1 MISKHMAPY
10 MEGNKT
16 VRAMF
21 ELGKNLAA
29 EIGAE
34 NVYDFSL
41 GNPNVN
47 PPEAVKQAI
56 IDILNTEDPHVVHGY
71 MSNAGFDLTRQAI
84 ADNLNQRFGGEGAHY
99 AAKNIVME
107 TGAAYALNVV
117 LRTILDDE
125 DEIIT
130 FAPYFLEYANYVRN
144 YNGKTVAVPQSP
156 ETGFQPNLDAF
167 EKMITPRTKG
177 VIINNPNNPTGVIYT
192 EETMTKLAAILKK
205 KEEEFGTV
213 IYLISDEPYRELV
226 YTDVKVP
233 FAPKFYDDT
242 IVAYSFSKSLSLP
255 GERIGYLAVGD
266 EADGAEE
273 LLAALAVTTRVLGTV
288 NAPSLIQLAVARCLN
303 EKVDVDYYKKNA
315 EDLYRI
321 VTEAGFE
328 AVKPQ
333 GAFYLWVKAPDGDDN
348 AFVNAGIDCH
358 IIMAGG
364 SGFAGPGYVRLAFC
378 VDHEMIL
385 KSEPAFRE
393 LAVKYF

>member
-167 EKMITPRTKG
+167 EKLITPRTKG

-192 EETMTKLAAILKK
+192 EETMTKLAAI
-205 KEEEFGTV
+205 
-213 IYLISDEPYRELV
+213 
-226 YTDVKVP
+226 
-233 FAPKFYDDT
+233 
-242 IVAYSFSKSLSLP
+242 
-255 GERIGYLAVGD
+255 
-266 EADGAEE
+266 
-273 LLAALAVTTRVLGTV
+273 
-288 NAPSLIQLAVARCLN
+288 
-303 EKVDVDYYKKNA
+303 
-315 EDLYRI
+315 
-321 VTEAGFE
+321 
-328 AVKPQ
+328 
-333 GAFYLWVKAPDGDDN
+333 
-348 AFVNAGIDCH
+348 
-358 IIMAGG
+358 
-364 SGFAGPGYVRLAFC
+364 
-378 VDHEMIL
+378 
-385 KSEPAFRE
+385 
-393 LAVKYF
+393 